1 MTTRREALVLLAGST
16 AGALLST
23 SSTAGASMDGAIG
36 SAEYPTKPVLPPER
50 RWLAKLGVGLPEEYD
65 YVAEIEGRL
74 PLGLMGTLYRNGP
87 GLFERNGFSKRTLF
101 DGDGMIRAT
110 TFADGTARFRN
121 RFVQTQKYNQESKAG
136 RFLYPTWTTPA
147 PSFFDNFPGF
157 PTRSQAGVTLVIKN
171 GTLFAFDEVGKPY
184 GLDPLTLATTGPIDP
199 YESENDNQQ
208 GPAGY
213 KAHTKTDGET
223 GDWVLA
229 GFRGRRNPNLQVLV
243 KDRTGRQIAH
253 TAVPNPR
260 DVYTYYH
267 DFFWAGRYAVFHLQ
281 PAYLSPVRTLIGLRP
296 FADSLSWR
304 PEKGSLLLIVDPA
317 AERPA
322 MTLEVPASWMWHT
335 VNAYTTGNTIIAD
348 FVGYDSPDHF
358 LGPDAAIRAIMQG
371 REGIA
376 KAPGTLRRF
385 TIDLVAKRARLETVA
400 DGHFEFPTI
409 NPARAGH
416 QHRYSYFA
424 SGTIA
429 QGWFHDGIARIDAET
444 GAVTD
449 YRFGSDHY
457 VGEPVFT
464 PDSLGAALSA
474 AEDRGWLLCE
484 VLEGKSEKSFIA
496 IFDAAHV
503 NDGPIARVQLHH
515 HLPMSFHGWWQAA

>member
-1 MTTRREALVLLAGST
+1 MTTRREAIALLAGST

-23 SSTAGASMDGAIG
+23 SFTADAIMDGAIG

-50 RWLAKLGVGLPEEYD
+50 RWLAQLAVGLPEEYD
-65 YVAEIEGRL
+65 YMAEIEGRL
-74 PLGLMGTLYRNGP
+74 PPDLAGTLYRNGP

-157 PTRSQAGVTLVIKN
+157 PTRSQAGVTPVIKN

-184 GLDPLTLATTGPIDP
+184 GLDPLTLATKGPIDP
-199 YESENDNQQ
+199 YERENDGQQ

-229 GFRGRRNPNLQVLV
+229 GFRGLRNPNLQVLV

-253 TAVPNPR
+253 TTVPNPR
-260 DVYTYYH
+260 DAYTYYH

-281 PAYLSPVRTLIGLRP
+281 PAFLSPVPMLMGLRP
-296 FADSLSWR
+296 FADSLTWR
-304 PEKGSLLLIVDPA
+304 PEKGSLLLIIDPA
-317 AERPA
+317 AERPPL
-322 MTLEVPASWMWHT
+322 TLEVPASWMWHT
-335 VNAYTTGNTIIAD
+335 VNAYTTGNIIVAD

-358 LGPDAAIRAIMQG
+358 LGPDAAVRAIMQG
-371 REGIA
+371 REGTA
-376 KAPGTLRRF
+376 NVPGTLRRF
-385 TIDLVAKRARLETVA
+385 TIDLAAKRAQMEVIA
-400 DGHFEFPTI
+400 GGHFEFPTI
-409 NPARAGH
+409 NPSRAGRQYRH
-416 QHRYSYFA
+416 GYVA
-424 SGTIA
+424 AGTIA
-429 QGWFHDGIARIDAET
+429 QGWFHDGVARIDTET

-449 YRFGSDHY
+449 FRFGSDHY
-457 VGEPVFT
+457 VGEPVFA
-464 PDSLGAALSA
+464 PGPHAAPPS
-474 AEDRGWLLCE
+474 AEDCGWLLCE
-484 VLEGKSEKSFIA
+484 VLDGKKEKSFIA

-503 NDGPIARVQLHH
+503 NDGPIARVQLRH